1 MENSITETEIKDKI
15 VERSKEIARILA
27 KDKDCEIR
35 KDRTKGIKI
44 ISVDKREV

>member
-1 MENSITETEIKDKI
+1 MTEIEIQKKI
-15 VERSKEIARILA
+15 VERSEEIAKMLL

-44 ISVDKREV
+44 IIVDKREV